1 MSVDAHNFFCSIERR
16 LNEQEL
22 SLYLN
27 YLILF
32 MQKTEWFKRKFP
44 IIEDN
49 GILPSIIE
57 RLSGTPARIEEIV
70 GELKPDILTLKHE
83 GKWSVKEEIG
93 HLSDL
98 EPLWLGRLDDLIN
111 GLAEL
116 RTADLTNQKT
126 HTANHN
132 ATEMKKLLQGFREQR
147 QIFVN
152 KLIGLNDKQLL
163 NSSLHPRLKTSMR
176 IIDLGYF
183 VAEHDDHHLANIRGI
198 LR

>member
-1 MSVDAHNFFCSIERR
+1 
-16 LNEQEL
+16 
-22 SLYLN
+22 
-27 YLILF
+27 
-32 MQKTEWFKRKFP
+32 MQKMEWFKRKFA

-57 RLSGTPARIEEIV
+57 RLSGTPARIEEIA
-70 GELKPDILTLKHE
+70 GELKPDTLTLKPE

-111 GLAEL
+111 GLVEL

-132 ATEMKKLLQGFREQR
+132 ATEIKKLLQGFREQR

-152 KLIGLNDKQLL
+152 NLIGLNDEELL
-163 NSSLHPRLKTSMR
+163 KSSLHPRLKTPMK
-176 IIDLGYF
+176 IIDLAYF
-183 VAEHDDHHLANIRGI
+183 VAEHDDHHLASVREI